1 MFNYRLSRARRFIEC
16 TFGIF
21 SNKWRIF
28 HRPLN
33 VSEEFAEDIIKAC
46 VILHNFVR
54 IWDGNT
60 LDFEDTLSYEGLIDE
75 HGSPDN
81 TSGKAATSIREQFAD
96 YFMGAGEVPW
106 QYESIKK

>member
-1 MFNYRLSRARRFIEC
+1 MSRARRFIEC
-16 TFGIF
+16 TFGIV

-54 IWDGNT
+54 IRDRNT
-60 LDFEDTLSYEGLIDE
+60 LDFEDTLSYDGLIDE
-75 HGSPDN
+75 HGSPHN
-81 TSGKAATSIREQFAD
+81 TSGKAATSIREQFVD
-96 YFMGAGEVPW
+96 YFLGAGEVPW

>member
-1 MFNYRLSRARRFIEC
+1 MPFVIVGDEAFGLSLNVMRPYGGKHLSTQKKVFNYRLLRARRFIEC

-33 VSEEFAEDIIKAC
+33 VSDEFAEDIIKAC

-54 IWDGNT
+54 IQDGNT
-60 LDFEDTLSYEGLIDE
+60 LNFEDTYHMKDL
-75 HGSPDN
+75 
-81 TSGKAATSIREQFAD
+81 
-96 YFMGAGEVPW
+96 
-106 QYESIKK
+106 